1 MEEVADN
8 AAAREII
15 EPEYVGGSDTDS
27 GYDERTL
34 STASVT
40 STIFES
46 LEENGRTY
54 HSYKAERRYA
64 LPDDEKEKERMDSRF
79 DDFVC
84 RVDLIS
90 SSSLPF
96 FEAGPF

>member
-1 MEEVADN
+1 MDEVATN
-8 AAAREII
+8 AEAREMI
-15 EPEYVGGSDTDS
+15 EPDVASNSDADS

-40 STIFES
+40 STIFET

-64 LPDDEKEKERMDSRF
+64 LPNDEAEKERMDSRF
-79 DDFVC
+79 DDF
-84 RVDLIS
+84 
-90 SSSLPF
+90 
-96 FEAGPF
+96 